1 MFDSLIFPTLK
12 NTLESILYLKIELV
26 KSNPL
31 RAGCH
36 ILLPA
41 QIANKHAC
49 MNPKNKDNDHCML
62 FAILAA
68 LHPQDKNAWR
78 PQHYLQCM
86 PDINVKGINL
96 PMKVMDVPKL
106 EHQNGFSINV
116 YMLHFKKGKH
126 IVSPVHC
133 WQDRENK
140 EHHVNLLHFQDY

>member
-68 LHPQDKNAWR
+68 LHPQDKNA
-78 PQHYLQCM
+78 
-86 PDINVKGINL
+86 
-96 PMKVMDVPKL
+96 
-106 EHQNGFSINV
+106 
-116 YMLHFKKGKH
+116 
-126 IVSPVHC
+126 
-133 WQDRENK
+133 
-140 EHHVNLLHFQDY
+140 